1 MNYIRTLI
9 NLFYTKPESV
19 SRSEHIKLQ
28 IEYEALKAQYE
39 EMRKQL
45 LFSQSTHRD
54 VPIAGFDSLDVEPV
68 KTKDRS
74 QYIADVTL
82 FFENI
87 FHRKLQ
93 VSVAEIRELLSNIG
107 RQEGTPLSMSR
118 VEYDMFLRGM
128 EAMCWKIHDWAQS
141 LDAESRQYLQD
152 EENNN

>member
-1 MNYIRTLI
+1 M
-9 NLFYTKPESV
+9 FYTKPESV
-19 SRSEHIKLQ
+19 SRSEHLRLQ
-28 IEYEALKAQYE
+28 IEYEALKAQHDE
-39 EMRKQL
+39 LRKQL

-54 VPIAGFDSLDVEPV
+54 VPVAGFDSLEIEPI
-68 KTKDRS
+68 KTKDRA

-128 EAMCWKIHDWAQS
+128 EAMCWKIYDWAQS
-141 LDAESRQYLQD
+141 LDAESKQYLQD